1 MALAVPPRRQP
12 GQPVNGPVLVAG
24 GGLAGA
30 AAAALLARAGSAVTL
45 IERAAGPTDKIC
57 GEFLSG
63 EAVAFLATLG
73 LDARGLGGQRID
85 HVRLVCGAR
94 AVTAALPFTGIG
106 LSRFVL
112 DEALLRH
119 AEACG
124 AQVLRGQTVQ
134 GVEMDGDR
142 VSVALDGMDTLPGR
156 ALLLATGK
164 HTLRGMPRLDAPV
177 NGLIGLKMYFELEP
191 APRAALSG
199 HVELILFPGG
209 YAGLQMVEG
218 GRANLCLLVQK
229 EPFRRLGG
237 WDGMLDWLCETSPHL
252 AARLAGAVPLLQA
265 PLAIARIPYGFVHRA
280 AGADHIFRIG
290 DQAGVIASF
299 TGDGMA
305 IALHSAGRAAA
316 ALLRGQGAASYHA
329 ALARDLT
336 KQIGRAD
343 RLYRLAAR
351 PTTQKLLL
359 AGARLWPGSLA
370 WAARATRVSEA
381 NANQ

>member
-1 MALAVPPRRQP
+1 MTE
-12 GQPVNGPVLVAG
+12 PVLVAG

-30 AAAALLARAGSAVTL
+30 AAAALLARAGTEVTL
-45 IERAAGPTDKIC
+45 IERALGPMDKIC
-57 GEFLSG
+57 GEFLSR
-63 EAVAFLATLG
+63 EAVSFLTGLG
-73 LDARGLGGQRID
+73 LDLRALGGEPID
-85 HVRLVCGAR
+85 HVRLVHGAR

-106 LSRFVL
+106 LSRLVL

-124 AQVLRGQTVQ
+124 ARVLRGQSVQ
-134 GVEMDGDR
+134 GVTVGTDHVRVDMDGKESLR
-142 VSVALDGMDTLPGR
+142 GR

-164 HTLRGMPRLDAPV
+164 HALRGMPRLEAPL
-177 NGLIGLKMYFELEP
+177 NGLIGLKMYFQLQAP
-191 APRAALSG
+191 ARASLSG

-229 EPFRRLGG
+229 ESFRRLGG
-237 WDGMLDWLCETSPHL
+237 WDRLLHWLCETSPFL
-252 AARLAGAVPLLQA
+252 AARLAGAVPLLKA

-280 AGADHIFRIG
+280 AGPDRVFRIG

-316 ALLRGQGAASYHA
+316 AIQRGEGAAAYHK

-351 PTTQKLLL
+351 PRTQTLLFT
-359 AGARLWPGSLA
+359 AAHLWPGSLA
-370 WAARATRVSEA
+370 WAARATRVTET
-381 NANQ
+381 NLRP

>member
-1 MALAVPPRRQP
+1 MTI
-12 GQPVNGPVLVAG
+12 LVAG

-30 AAAALLARAGSAVTL
+30 AAAALLTRAGTEVTL
-45 IERAAGPTDKIC
+45 IERATGPVDKIC
-57 GEFLSG
+57 GEFLSS
-63 EAVAFLATLG
+63 EAVSFLGDLG
-73 LDARGLGGQRID
+73 LDVLALGGEPID
-85 HVRLVCGAR
+85 HVRLVHGAR
-94 AVTAALPFTGIG
+94 AVTASLPFTGIG
-106 LSRFVL
+106 LSRLVL

-124 AQVLRGQTVQ
+124 AHVLRGQAVQ
-134 GVEMDGDR
+134 GVEVGTDHVRVNVDGTG
-142 VSVALDGMDTLPGR
+142 SLQGR

-164 HTLRGMPRLDAPV
+164 HALRGMPRLEAPV
-177 NGLIGLKMYFELEP
+177 NGLIGLKMYFQLQ
-191 APRAALSG
+191 APVRASLSG

-229 EPFRRLGG
+229 EQLRRLGG
-237 WDGMLDWLCETSPHL
+237 WDGLLRWLCETSPFL
-252 AARLAGAVPLLQA
+252 AARLEGATPLLEA

-280 AGADHIFRIG
+280 AGPDHVFRIG

-316 ALLRGQGAASYHA
+316 ALLSGQGAAAYHQ

-343 RLYRLAAR
+343 RLYRLGAR
-351 PTTQKLLL
+351 PVGQRVLL
-359 AGARLWPGSLA
+359 AGARLWPGALA
-370 WAARATRVSEA
+370 LAARATRVTGASA
-381 NANQ
+381 RS